1 MKKRSAVFD
10 EEASDEEEQQEVE
23 QSKKKKAAVKEAVEE
38 EEEEEVKPAAKK
50 AKGSG
55 GGEAVF
61 ELGGKRKASVSTFK
75 GKVYINIREF
85 YEDKLTGEEKPGSK
99 GIALTIEQWKV
110 LLSQAEE
117 INAAVAGRSK

>member
-1 MKKRSAVFD
+1 MDDVSHHCHYPPPCA
-10 EEASDEEEQQEVE
+10 
-23 QSKKKKAAVKEAVEE
+23 
-38 EEEEEVKPAAKK
+38 PYHL
-50 AKGSG
+50 
-55 GGEAVF
+55 
-61 ELGGKRKASVSTFK
+61 LGGKRKASVSTFK